1 MRFLP
6 IVERELRVA
15 SRKPRTYW
23 TRFIAAL
30 TAITLIGWMLAM
42 FGPATGDPQSTG
54 KTIFI
59 SLATIGF
66 FFAVL
71 AGVHTTADCISI
83 EKREGTLGLLFL
95 TDLKSYDIVF
105 GKLAATSLNA
115 FYSLLAILPVIALPL
130 LMGSVSL
137 AEFGRMTLVL
147 LVTLFFSLS
156 AGICASS
163 LLRKEGNV
171 AGLCFL
177 LIFSCVIGAP
187 VAGLLWQEFV
197 IKSSGVSAVGFFLP
211 SPGFAFVIE
220 SNGFASAKN
229 IPQFWWSL
237 IVIHAMSW
245 LFVLVA
251 LVATPRSWKDTPLE
265 IAPKGWRKLRQDW
278 NFGAPETRRKWRT
291 HLLEINPVLW
301 LSARNRSQFFAV
313 WFGLAAA
320 VVIWLGIFLKNR
332 DAWLESPLLVM
343 VAFTL
348 NSFLKLRLIPSAVR
362 RFAEDRRDGALE
374 LLLSTPTTVKEIL
387 RGQLLAIRKQF
398 AGPIIV
404 VLLLNLLLLFVVL
417 NNVGGRANGSEERA
431 VVTVL
436 FVVMIF
442 FLVADIVALSW
453 VGMWQGLTAKNFT
466 KACSTTATQILFLP
480 WAIYLGVFFTL
491 VALQVHIVDKWE
503 PGGSVVLWCLT
514 SLIVDVAFTLRARLR
529 LVAEFRSEAMRRY
542 QPRKR
547 WWFSSEEAK

>member
-30 TAITLIGWMLAM
+30 TAITLVGWMLVT
-42 FGPATGDPQSTG
+42 FSPAAGDPQSTG
-54 KTIFI
+54 KNIFM
-59 SLATIGF
+59 SLAVIGF

-71 AGVHTTADCISI
+71 AGVHTTADCISV

-115 FYSLLAILPVIALPL
+115 FYSLLAILPVMALPL

-156 AGICASS
+156 AGICSSS

-171 AGLCFL
+171 AGFCFL
-177 LIFSCVIGAP
+177 MIFCFVIGAP

-197 IKSSGVSAVGFFLP
+197 TKSSRDPLAFFLP
-211 SPGFAFVIE
+211 SPGFAFGMA
-220 SNGFASAKN
+220 SSGFATAKN
-229 IPQFWWSL
+229 APQFWWSL
-237 IVIHAMSW
+237 ITIHAMSW
-245 LFVLVA
+245 LFLLVA
-251 LVATPRSWKDTPLE
+251 LIATPRSWKDSPLE
-265 IAPKGWRKLRQDW
+265 IAPKGWRKRWQDW
-278 NFGAPETRRKWRT
+278 NFGAPEVRRTWRT
-291 HLLEINPVLW
+291 RLLEINPVLW
-301 LSARNRSQFFAV
+301 LSARNRLQFLAI
-313 WFGLAAA
+313 WFGLATA

-332 DAWLESPLLVM
+332 DAWPESPLLVL

-348 NSFLKLRLIPSAVR
+348 NSFLKLRIIPLATR

-398 AGPIIV
+398 TGPIIA
-404 VLLLNLLLLFVVL
+404 VLLLNLLLFFVVL
-417 NNVGGRANGSEERA
+417 NHISGRASGGEERT
-431 VVTVL
+431 VIIVL

-442 FLVADIVALSW
+442 FLVADAVALSW

-466 KACSTTATQILFLP
+466 KACSNTATQILFLP
-480 WAIYLGVFFTL
+480 WAVYLGVFFTL
-491 VALQVHIVDKWE
+491 VSLDNRFSQHWGFGEGVALWGVIA
-503 PGGSVVLWCLT
+503 LM
-514 SLIVDVAFTLRARLR
+514 VDVVFALRARLR
-529 LVAEFRSEAMRRY
+529 LVAEFRAEALRRY
-542 QPRKR
+542 QPRRR
-547 WWFSSEEAK
+547 WWFSSEETK

>member
-23 TRFIAAL
+23 TRLIAAL
-30 TAITLIGWMLAM
+30 TAITLVGWMLM
-42 FGPATGDPQSTG
+42 TFSPAAGDPQSTG
-54 KTIFI
+54 KTIFM
-59 SLATIGF
+59 SLAVIGF

-71 AGVHTTADCISI
+71 AGVHTTADCISV

-115 FYSLLAILPVIALPL
+115 LYSLLAIVPVMALPL

-137 AEFGRMTLVL
+137 AEFGRMALVL

-156 AGICASS
+156 AGICSSS

-171 AGLCFL
+171 AGFCFL

-187 VAGLLWQEFV
+187 VAGMLLQEFV
-197 IKSSGVSAVGFFLP
+197 IKSDSEWLAVFYLP
-211 SPGFAFVIE
+211 SPGFAFGMA
-220 SNGFASAKN
+220 SSGFATGKN

-237 IVIHAMSW
+237 IMIHALSW
-245 LFVLVA
+245 LFLIVA
-251 LVATPRSWKDTPLE
+251 LIATPRSWKDNPLE
-265 IAPKGWRKLRQDW
+265 IAPKGWRKRWQDW
-278 NFGAPETRRKWRT
+278 NFGAPEARRSWRT
-291 HLLEINPVLW
+291 RLLEINPVLW
-301 LSARNRSQFFAV
+301 LSARNRLQFFAV
-313 WFGLAAA
+313 WFGLATA
-320 VVIWLGIFLKNR
+320 VVIWLGIFLNNR
-332 DAWLESPLLVM
+332 DAWLESPLLVL

-348 NSFLKLRLIPSAVR
+348 NSFLKLRLIPSAAR
-362 RFAEDRRDGALE
+362 RFAEDRREGALE

-387 RGQLLAIRKQF
+387 RGQLLALRKQF
-398 AGPIIV
+398 AGPIIAV
-404 VLLLNLLLLFVVL
+404 SLLNLLLLGVS
-417 NNVGGRANGSEERA
+417 NNISGGAKGSEEPT
-431 VVTVL
+431 VVIVL

-442 FLVADIVALSW
+442 FLIADVVALSW
-453 VGMWQGLTAKNFT
+453 VGMWQGLSARNFT

-480 WAIYLGVFFTL
+480 WAVFLGILFTFGAMDARSSRNWEFEGVFAWCMT
-491 VALQVHIVDKWE
+491 
-503 PGGSVVLWCLT
+503 SVIL
-514 SLIVDVAFTLRARLR
+514 DVVFALRARFR
-529 LVAEFRSEAMRRY
+529 LVAEFRSEALRRY

-547 WWFSSEEAK
+547 WWFLSEEAK